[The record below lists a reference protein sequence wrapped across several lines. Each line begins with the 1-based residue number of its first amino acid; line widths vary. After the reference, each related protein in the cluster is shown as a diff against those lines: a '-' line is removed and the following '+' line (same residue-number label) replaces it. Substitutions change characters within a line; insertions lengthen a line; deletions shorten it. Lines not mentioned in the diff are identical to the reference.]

1 MRKKNNLIEKS
12 INKIIKQVINEEIE
26 GKLKVSLEINCPQR
40 VITSTNLYLNGQG
53 NSKIIDAFCTPS
65 FRKNTP

>member
-1 MRKKNNLIEKS
+1 MRKKNIVTEKS
-12 INKIIKQVINEEIE
+12 LNKIIKQVINEEIE
-26 GKLKVSLEINCPQR
+26 GKLHVSLEINCPRR
-40 VITSTNLYLNGQG
+40 VITSTNVYLTGQG